1 MDFAARGRPD
11 DPLVSDDWS
20 VMSFEPYPEPDDVVD
35 SLLDAPLDEDE
46 GEDGDDRKAG
56 TADG

>member
-1 MDFAARGRPD
+1 
-11 DPLVSDDWS
+11 
-20 VMSFEPYPEPDDVVD
+20 MSFEPYPEPDDVVD